1 MRKKQPDRIGYYIA
15 ALPRFSAGMLM
26 LPPYLLVEG
35 LACKA
40 LLAAFFALLAVL
52 AGKRLRWG
60 YFLILVLSVTFFHLL
75 SPWGRV
81 LVEVGPFAITSGA
94 LENGLIR
101 GITMVGMVFLSVA
114 SVRPELELPGRF
126 GGLLGRTFY
135 YFDSILEGKRRLSGK
150 NFFVSLDELL
160 MERFNPDQEKFG
172 AEESGEKPYLE
183 TDRTFRGWFLC
194 AAAILI
200 PWGLWIF
207 KL

>member
-1 MRKKQPDRIGYYIA
+1 
-15 ALPRFSAGMLM
+15 
-26 LPPYLLVEG
+26 
-35 LACKA
+35 
-40 LLAAFFALLAVL
+40 
-52 AGKRLRWG
+52 
-60 YFLILVLSVTFFHLL
+60 
-75 SPWGRV
+75 
-81 LVEVGPFAITSGA
+81 VEVGPFAITSGA